1 MNVKSNN
8 ISTLTVLLFVLQ
20 NNLLNMVCSSLV
32 NKSCTPGQ
40 KDWDKKTSVWSII
53 KNLATEITTEDPEF
67 LLKVCDFSCVSAC
80 GLCCQVVML
89 STCVVLHICVG
100 FRLQSILGRN

>member
-1 MNVKSNN
+1 MNVNVKSDNV
-8 ISTLTVLLFVLQ
+8 SSWTFVCPSEQ
-20 NNLLNMVCSSLV
+20 PAN
-32 NKSCTPGQ
+32 PGQ

-67 LLKVCDFSCVSAC
+67 LLKVGDFACVSVC
-80 GLCCQVVML
+80 RLCCQVVML
-89 STCVVLHICVG
+89 STCMFLHICFG

>member
-1 MNVKSNN
+1 MKSNYV
-8 ISTLTVLLFVLQ
+8 STSTVLLFVLQ
-20 NNLLNMVCSSLV
+20 NNLLNMVCCSLV
-32 NKSCTPGQ
+32 NKTCTPGQ

-67 LLKVCDFSCVSAC
+67 LLKVGDFACVSAC

-89 STCVVLHICVG
+89 STCVVLYICVG
-100 FRLQSILGRN
+100 FRLQSTLGRN